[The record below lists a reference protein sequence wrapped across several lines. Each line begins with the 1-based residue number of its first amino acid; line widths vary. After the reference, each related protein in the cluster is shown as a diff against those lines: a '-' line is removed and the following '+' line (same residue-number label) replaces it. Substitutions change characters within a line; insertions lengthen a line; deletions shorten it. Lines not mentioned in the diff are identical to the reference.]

1 MTSLGKTLGAVFLFV
16 APVYSV
22 SAQSITADL
31 AKTCREQAVK
41 AHPTPTAGTKSNG
54 VEKAQRDF
62 FQACV
67 SKGAENKQK
76 N

>member
-1 MTSLGKTLGAVFLFV
+1 MTSFGKALSAVFLFV
-16 APVYSV
+16 APAS
-22 SAQSITADL
+22 SICAQSITADL
-31 AKTCREQAVK
+31 AKVCREQAIK

-54 VEKAQRDF
+54 VEKAQRNF

-67 SKGAENKQK
+67 TKGAENKQK

>member
-1 MTSLGKTLGAVFLFV
+1 MTSFGKAFSAVFLFV
-16 APVYSV
+16 APAYSV
-22 SAQSITADL
+22 SAQPITADL
-31 AKTCREQAVK
+31 AKICREQAIK

-54 VEKAQRDF
+54 IEKAQRDF

-67 SKGAENKQK
+67 TKGAENKQK